1 MRSET
6 VADGPAMVPV
16 DSLLRVCN
24 LLNSTRR
31 LPDLLRLIL
40 GESTRLCACRAA
52 SIFLR
57 DGDVLRPVVSQCES
71 TYTPGLIG
79 SVEAV
84 FASYSLP
91 IDSGS
96 IAGYCAHAREIVNVP
111 DAYAI
116 EPGKSYGFNTEVD
129 RQTGFRTQSILAL
142 PLVNA
147 EQDLVGVLELINR
160 EDATGGVAAFD
171 VSDVQLARVFS
182 AQVATAI
189 SNAQWQIRVQQAHFD
204 TVLCVGR
211 AAEYRD
217 PETYHH
223 LLRISEYCTL
233 LGRALGLPAAEVELL
248 RLASPLHDTGKVG
261 VADAVL
267 KKPGR
272 LTPEEFRAMQRHTV
286 YGARIL
292 SGVRSPLIEMASV
305 IALSHHE
312 RVDGTGY
319 PQHRRGDRIPLVAG
333 ITAAADVLDALTT
346 ERCYKPAWSWEE
358 AADYIRAGSGEHF
371 LPDVVEAFS
380 REESNLRRAWQA
392 LQRPRF
398 EPGMSEH
405 DDAGDAGVRR
415 AVRKVGGARG
425 LQDLLSSS
433 LATLADCGLPDTD
446 EIEEAVTC
454 T

>member
-1 MRSET
+1 
-6 VADGPAMVPV
+6 
-16 DSLLRVCN
+16 
-24 LLNSTRR
+24 
-31 LPDLLRLIL
+31 
-40 GESTRLCACRAA
+40 
-52 SIFLR
+52 
-57 DGDVLRPVVSQCES
+57 
-71 TYTPGLIG
+71 
-79 SVEAV
+79 
-84 FASYSLP
+84 
-91 IDSGS
+91 
-96 IAGYCAHAREIVNVP
+96 
-111 DAYAI
+111 
-116 EPGKSYGFNTEVD
+116 
-129 RQTGFRTQSILAL
+129 
-142 PLVNA
+142 
-147 EQDLVGVLELINR
+147 
-160 EDATGGVAAFD
+160 
-171 VSDVQLARVFS
+171 
-182 AQVATAI
+182 
-189 SNAQWQIRVQQAHFD
+189 
-204 TVLCVGR
+204 
-211 AAEYRD
+211 
-217 PETYHH
+217 
-223 LLRISEYCTL
+223 
-233 LGRALGLPAAEVELL
+233 
-248 RLASPLHDTGKVG
+248 
-261 VADAVL
+261 VL